1 MKSMLI
7 TMLVFYIG
15 ICVVLFVLQRKF
27 LYFPQPA
34 TPVNGVA
41 AISFDSNGE
50 QLRGWVVNEGR
61 AKALMYYGGN
71 AENIEN
77 NIPFFKDV
85 LPEYSVYLIPY
96 RGYGNSTGSP
106 TEGHLYHDAL
116 TIFDRVTV
124 NHEQI
129 TLMGRSLGTG
139 IATYVAANRQVTK
152 LVLITPFD
160 SIVNVAKSVYWMFPV
175 NLLLKD
181 KYVSINR
188 VENITAPTYIFIA
201 EHDQVIPRARAES
214 LIAQFADQLVA
225 TILITGASHNDISQ
239 YQQYVTEL
247 KRALD

>member
-7 TMLVFYIG
+7 TILVFYMG

-34 TPVNGVA
+34 APVNDVA
-41 AISFDSNGE
+41 AISFDSGGE

-77 NIPFFKDV
+77 NIAFFKDV
-85 LPEYSVYLIPY
+85 LPDHSVYLIPY
-96 RGYGNSTGSP
+96 RGYGNSTGDP
-106 TEGHLYHDAL
+106 TEEHLYHDAL
-116 TIFDRVTV
+116 YIFDRVKV

-129 TLMGRSLGTG
+129 ALMGRSLGSG
-139 IATYVAANRQVTK
+139 VATYVAANRQVAK

-160 SIVNVAKSVYWMFPV
+160 SIVNIAKSVYWMFPV

-181 KYVSINR
+181 KYLSVNR
-188 VENITAPTYIFIA
+188 VEKITAQTYIFIA
-201 EHDQVIPRARAES
+201 EHDLVIPRARADS
-214 LIAQFADQLVA
+214 LIAQFSEQLVA
-225 TILITGASHNDISQ
+225 TILITGAGHNDISQ
-239 YQQYVTEL
+239 YRQYVTEL

>member
-1 MKSMLI
+1 MKSILI
-7 TMLVFYIG
+7 TMLLFYIG
-15 ICVVLFVLQRKF
+15 ICVVLFVLQRNF

-34 TPVNGVA
+34 APVSDVA
-41 AISFDSNGE
+41 AISFDSDGE

-77 NIPFFKDV
+77 NIAFFKDV

-106 TEGHLYHDAL
+106 TEEHLYHDAL
-116 TIFDRVTV
+116 SIFDRVTV

-139 IATYVAANRQVTK
+139 VATYVAANRQVTK

-181 KYVSINR
+181 KYLSINR
-188 VENITAPTYIFIA
+188 VENITAQTYIFIA

-214 LIAQFADQLVA
+214 LIAQFAEQLVA
-225 TILITGASHNDISQ
+225 TTLITGASHNDISQ
-239 YQQYVTEL
+239 YRQYVTEL